1 MKLIF
6 NEIIINQ
13 IIVDEELFKEYLDS
27 CKENEISPEKDDFVG
42 WLNNNVYIGD
52 LVEDEQFKY
61 TLTNSQFEDYLQVFI
76 DND

>member
-13 IIVDEELFKEYLDS
+13 LVVDEELFKEYLDS

-61 TLTNSQFEDYLQVFI
+61 TLTKSQFDDYLRSFN
-76 DND
+76 ND

>member
-6 NEIIINQ
+6 NEITVNQ
-13 IIVDEELFKEYLDS
+13 LVVDEELFKEYLDS
-27 CKENEISPEKDDFVG
+27 CKENEIFPKKDDFVE
-42 WLNNNVYIGD
+42 WLNDNVYISD

-61 TLTNSQFEDYLQVFI
+61 TLTNSQFEDYLQSI

>member
-6 NEIIINQ
+6 NEIVVNQ
-13 IIVDEELFKEYLDS
+13 VIVDEELFKEYLDS
-27 CKENEISPEKDDFVG
+27 CKENKVSPEKDDFVE

-61 TLTNSQFEDYLQVFI
+61 TLTNSQFEDYLQSI
-76 DND
+76 Y

>member
-13 IIVDEELFKEYLDS
+13 LVIDEELFKEYLDS
-27 CKENEISPEKDDFVG
+27 CKENEISPEKDNFVE
-42 WLNNNVYIGD
+42 WLNNNIYIGD

-61 TLTNSQFEDYLQVFI
+61 TLTDDQFKDYLQSI
-76 DND
+76 G

>member
-1 MKLIF
+1 MKLVF
-6 NEIIINQ
+6 NEITINQ

-27 CKENEISPEKDDFVG
+27 CKENDESPEKDDFID
-42 WLNNNVYIGD
+42 WLNENVYIGD

-61 TLTNSQFEDYLQVFI
+61 TLTDIQFEYYLQSI

>member
-6 NEIIINQ
+6 NEIIVNQ
-13 IIVDEELFKEYLDS
+13 VTVDEELFKEYLDS

-42 WLNNNVYIGD
+42 WLNNNFYIGD

-61 TLTNSQFEDYLQVFI
+61 TLTNSQFEDYLQSI
-76 DND
+76 Y

>member
-13 IIVDEELFKEYLDS
+13 LVIDEELFKEYLNN
-27 CKENEISPEKDDFVG
+27 CKENKISPEKDDFVE
-42 WLNNNVYIGD
+42 WLNENVYGGD
-52 LVEDEQFKY
+52 LIEDEQFKY
-61 TLTNSQFEDYLQVFI
+61 TLTNSQFKDYLQSI